1 MNIDELKLKV
11 ESMEKEALLYYRT
24 LSFKRNA
31 QKSENNNTSNYD
43 IMIRKAL
50 TKYRAYA
57 LCKFYIKDASTNE
70 ELDRVINGINS
81 NINRLNLNIRELERK
96 AKKSLEQKAV
106 ATEIKYKELE
116 IRFCSDIINLI
127 NEYLGKESEIELK

>member
-1 MNIDELKLKV
+1 MNIDELKLKI

-31 QKSENNNTSNYD
+31 QKRENNNTSSYD

-57 LCKFYIKDASTNE
+57 LCKFYIKQVNTNE

-81 NINRLNLNIRELERK
+81 NINRLNLNIKDLERK
-96 AKKSLEQKAV
+96 AKKGIDKNTIAS
-106 ATEIKYKELE
+106 EIKYKELE
-116 IRFCSDIINLI
+116 IKSCSDIVNLI
-127 NEYLGKESEIELK
+127 NEYLDKESVVELK

>member
-31 QKSENNNTSNYD
+31 QKNENNNTSSYD

-57 LCKFYIKDASTNE
+57 LCKFYIKEASTNE
-70 ELDRVINGINS
+70 DLDRVIKGINS
-81 NINRLNLNIRELERK
+81 NINRLNLNIKELERK
-96 AKKSLEQKAV
+96 AKKALDQKAIM
-106 ATEIKYKELE
+106 AEIKYKELE
-116 IRFCSDIINLI
+116 IKFCSDIITLI
-127 NEYLGKESEIELK
+127 NEYLNKESEMKLK

>member
-31 QKSENNNTSNYD
+31 QKNENNNTSSYD

-50 TKYRAYA
+50 TKY
-57 LCKFYIKDASTNE
+57 
-70 ELDRVINGINS
+70 
-81 NINRLNLNIRELERK
+81 
-96 AKKSLEQKAV
+96 
-106 ATEIKYKELE
+106 
-116 IRFCSDIINLI
+116 
-127 NEYLGKESEIELK
+127 

>member
-70 ELDRVINGINS
+70 DLDRVINGINS

>member
-57 LCKFYIKDASTNE
+57 LCKFYIKDASTNKD
-70 ELDRVINGINS
+70 LDRVINGINS